1 MEEMAAETAGA
12 RFVRLVGGAEF
23 TDGACSAMSTSA
35 PAAAGVTRSVICAPV
50 GAISVPS
57 RLKTGTGGASR
68 RLRSVRAPPAP
79 PHSDAD
85 VHARAASHSG
95 LGHHLLQHA
104 TPRVS
109 TKKQSVLS
117 CEFVA
122 IHLRLAGPAASPSE
136 AIDAASASAEIQN
149 SEVVDSCF
157 TWPPCPRP
165 RPG

>member
-35 PAAAGVTRSVICAPV
+35 PVAAGVTRSVICAPV

-95 LGHHLLQHA
+95 LGHHLLAAARHTEGVHKEA
-104 TPRVS
+104 
-109 TKKQSVLS
+109 
-117 CEFVA
+117 E
-122 IHLRLAGPAASPSE
+122 RL
-136 AIDAASASAEIQN
+136 
-149 SEVVDSCF
+149 VV
-157 TWPPCPRP
+157 
-165 RPG
+165 